1 MTYDKDVFGP
11 LPKKKKAVFHHPIG
25 FELYDAL
32 AMDLHAITYAEQCVA
47 AVRAKSAEAELLDAL
62 QWYEAK
68 AVQMGRAAIDQDR
81 KLMLELMKELAVEYG
96 AQARAA
102 IAKATGEQL

>member
-1 MTYDKDVFGP
+1 MSDKP
-11 LPKKKKAVFHHPIG
+11 
-25 FELYDAL
+25 EAL
-32 AMDLHAITYAEQCVA
+32 LLAGQLESGEPVTGSAAAKLRRLHAVNQ
-47 AVRAKSAEAELLDAL
+47 ELLEAL

-68 AVQMGRAAIDQDR
+68 AVQMGRAAIHQDS

-102 IAKATGEQL
+102 IAKATGENT

>member
-47 AVRAKSAEAELLDAL
+47 AVRAKSTEADLLEAL
-62 QWYEAK
+62 Q
-68 AVQMGRAAIDQDR
+68 AIVSTCSVRIDDPR
-81 KLMLELMKELAVEYG
+81 IAHFD
-96 AQARAA
+96 AARAA
-102 IAKATGEQL
+102 IAKATGDQP